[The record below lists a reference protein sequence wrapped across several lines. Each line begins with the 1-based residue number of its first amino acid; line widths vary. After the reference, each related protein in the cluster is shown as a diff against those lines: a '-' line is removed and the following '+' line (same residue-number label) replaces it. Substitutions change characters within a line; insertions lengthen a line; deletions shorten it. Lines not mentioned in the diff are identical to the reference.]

1 MQDIKLDQIAGD
13 IQFTTDRETVI
24 QDVRTIMTSSNGM
37 LAANPYIGLGIV
49 DSISAPNIRDTKARL
64 IKQASDQ
71 NIVIGEVEYDF
82 VTGDYNVEILSN

>member
-49 DSISAPNIRDTKARL
+49 DSISSPNIRDTKARL

>member
-1 MQDIKLDQIAGD
+1 MIDIKLNKIAGD

-37 LAANPYIGLGIV
+37 LAVNPYIGLGIV
-49 DSISAPNIRDTKARL
+49 DSISSPNIRDTKARL

-82 VTGDYNVEILSN
+82 ATGDYNVEILSN